1 MEEAVSWILA
11 SAKGSDTKTVHT
23 VNPEFI
29 VQAQRNTKFQS
40 VLRNGDLN
48 VADGVGIIG
57 ASILL
62 GSKLPER
69 ITGVDLIQE
78 IAKASSGNW
87 PSMYFLG
94 AERGIAERAATNL
107 LQIYPQATIAGYLS
121 VDADSRMDQKT
132 VSKINLADPD
142 ILLVA
147 FGAPT
152 QELWIARNKAQL
164 NASIC
169 IGVGGS
175 FDYLSG
181 HVKRAPVVLR
191 KLGLEWGFRLY
202 KQPKRWKRMLALPK
216 FVSLVLRQSMFH
228 NAKNR

>member
-1 MEEAVSWILA
+1 MSWILA

>member
-1 MEEAVSWILA
+1 VSWILA

>member
-1 MEEAVSWILA
+1 VSWILD
-11 SAKGSDTKTVHT
+11 STKGSNTKTVHT
-23 VNPEFI
+23 INPEFI
-29 VQAQRNTKFQS
+29 VEAQHDTKFQS

-57 ASILL
+57 ASIVL
-62 GSKLPER
+62 GNRLPER
-69 ITGVDLIQE
+69 IPGVDLVQE
-78 IAKASSGNW
+78 IAKASTEGW

-94 AERGIAERAATNL
+94 AEQGIAEKAANNL
-107 LQIYPQATIAGYLS
+107 SQRYPQANIAGYLS
-121 VDADSRMDQKT
+121 VDADRKLDQQT
-132 VSKINLADPD
+132 VNEINLADPD

-152 QELWIARNKAQL
+152 QEFWIARNKAHL

-181 HVKRAPVVLR
+181 HVKRAPVMLR

-202 KQPKRWKRMLALPK
+202 KQPRRWKRMLALPK
-216 FVSLVLRQSMFH
+216 FVSLVLWQSIFH
-228 NAKNR
+228 NAKYG